1 MSTTNAPENTARRK
15 MSTVKVQE
23 SIYESYLRQTGKKP
37 IQNMPWTNIFA
48 VDRQE
53 QARGFTFN
61 LAKTLN
67 QRYGTK

>member
-1 MSTTNAPENTARRK
+1 MNTTNAPENTARRK

-23 SIYESYLRQTGKKP
+23 SIYQSYLRQTGEKP
-37 IQNMPWTNIFA
+37 TQNMPWTNIFA

-53 QARGFTFN
+53 QAISFTFN
-61 LAKTLN
+61 LSKILN